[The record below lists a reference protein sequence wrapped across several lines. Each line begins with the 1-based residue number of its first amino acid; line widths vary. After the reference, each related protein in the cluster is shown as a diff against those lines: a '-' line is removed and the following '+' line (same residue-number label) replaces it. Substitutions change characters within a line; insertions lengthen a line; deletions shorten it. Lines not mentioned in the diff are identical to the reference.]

1 VLIAEQSKT
10 WTVDGVVA
18 RMRNRIT
25 CVASES
31 GEVVGTAGFDRQQAR
46 RVFVRPD
53 RHGLGIGSLLMRTIE
68 TVAAERGL
76 SRLSLLSS
84 ITAQGF
90 YERLGYRAVRDVFH
104 GAERTILMEKEL
116 SVEGDQ
122 PSLTSACLLDQTDFR
137 EQPLATCACC
147 PVRSPSS
154 RDHFPARSSSAFRYR
169 RDGVVRWPM
178 SLSRLRQ
185 SQQSQAAVIQTN
197 YANSE
202 TA

>member
-1 VLIAEQSKT
+1 MSERVTIRRATVDDAPSISVLIRRALHEVNIRDYGRVLIAEQSKT

-18 RMRNRIT
+18 RMRNRIIF
-25 CVASES
+25 VASD
-31 GEVVGTAGFDRQQAR
+31 GDEVVGTAGFDGQQAR
-46 RVFVRPD
+46 SVFVRPD

-122 PSLTSACLLDQTDFR
+122 PGLTSA
-137 EQPLATCACC
+137 
-147 PVRSPSS
+147 
-154 RDHFPARSSSAFRYR
+154 
-169 RDGVVRWPM
+169 
-178 SLSRLRQ
+178 
-185 SQQSQAAVIQTN
+185 
-197 YANSE
+197 
-202 TA
+202 